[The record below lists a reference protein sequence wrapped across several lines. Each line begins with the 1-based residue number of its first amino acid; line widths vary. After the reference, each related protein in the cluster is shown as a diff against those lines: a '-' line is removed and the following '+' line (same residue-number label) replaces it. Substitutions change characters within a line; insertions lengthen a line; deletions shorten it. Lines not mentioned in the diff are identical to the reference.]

1 MIEPI
6 VSDPTVERH
15 LPQIADAVGTD
26 FAAYR
31 GHIYRVL
38 SYAAHFL
45 GDDPRG
51 REHIAFA
58 LVFHDVGMWTDH
70 ELAYLEPSEA
80 VAERVRKQH
89 APHLDGTLIA
99 NIIHWHH
106 KMFAFAGPDA
116 DIVNAARKGDW
127 IDASMGMVRHGVS
140 RKDVA
145 AMEQT
150 IPVLSF
156 PGVLM
161 RLAKDLRH
169 GNRLAGLWRVVTRV
183 YKI

>member
-6 VSDPTVERH
+6 VSDPTVERY
-15 LPQIADAVGTD
+15 LPQIADSVGTD

-31 GHIYRVL
+31 NHIYRVL

-45 GDDPRG
+45 GDNPRG

-70 ELAYLEPSEA
+70 ELAYLKPPEA

-99 NIIHWHH
+99 NIIHWHTRCLRSL
-106 KMFAFAGPDA
+106 GPMPT
-116 DIVNAARKGDW
+116 
-127 IDASMGMVRHGVS
+127 S
-140 RKDVA
+140 
-145 AMEQT
+145 
-150 IPVLSF
+150 
-156 PGVLM
+156 
-161 RLAKDLRH
+161 
-169 GNRLAGLWRVVTRV
+169 
-183 YKI
+183 